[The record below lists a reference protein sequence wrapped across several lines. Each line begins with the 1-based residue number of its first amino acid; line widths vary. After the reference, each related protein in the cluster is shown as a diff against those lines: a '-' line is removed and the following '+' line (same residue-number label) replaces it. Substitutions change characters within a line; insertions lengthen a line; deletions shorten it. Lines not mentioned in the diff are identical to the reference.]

1 MKDKIHYVYK
11 IINLKNN
18 KEYIGVRSHPNPK
31 EDTYMGSSRILENL
45 YKLEG
50 KKNFIKEILK
60 TFSSRKEAED
70 YESSLLTENFCNS
83 PNTYNIIN
91 TGEFNDNKHGFR
103 KDIWFDYYDEIREKY
118 TQGKT
123 TEELGGYYN
132 CDGGTIRMIIQDIK
146 RTNSES
152 QKLRYGKFLTSGNRD
167 LELDKHIGD
176 IVKLYVEDVK
186 SLIHISKQYGVDQG
200 TIKRRLIVEG
210 VVIRDH
216 KVSQQLR
223 NDNRK
228 RAKAW
233 NFEKEIVSLFLQ
245 GVNIPTLSKTYE
257 SDYMT
262 IKTILQHNK
271 LK

>member
-1 MKDKIHYVYK
+1 MKEKIHYVYK

-70 YESSLLTENFCNS
+70 YESSLLTESFCNS

-123 TEELGGYYN
+123 TKELGGYYN

-152 QKLRYGKFLTSGNRD
+152 QKLRYDKFLTSGNRD

-186 SLIHISKQYGVDQG
+186 SLIHISKW
-200 TIKRRLIVEG
+200 
-210 VVIRDH
+210 
-216 KVSQQLR
+216 S
-223 NDNRK
+223 
-228 RAKAW
+228 
-233 NFEKEIVSLFLQ
+233 
-245 GVNIPTLSKTYE
+245 
-257 SDYMT
+257 
-262 IKTILQHNK
+262 
-271 LK
+271 